1 MIKIRFLDNNKF
13 LVRYNGNQ
21 EDIFK
26 YLAIISKNIYYAMP
40 NFEEGGWIFH
50 YNKFNDII
58 KAFDNKVIYENEY
71 NPPAYITVGKNM
83 KLQPYDYQKE
93 AIYYGVENKNA
104 LLVLP
109 CGAGKTPIAI
119 GIFME
124 AKERGIINGPG
135 LIVVK
140 ASLKVQWQKEISK
153 FSDFTSKVIETYS
166 DCCSSELSKIKRRQ
180 AKLNKINKDKD
191 TEKYNE
197 ITEEIKAI
205 EQEAKNKFANQFKD
219 ADLLIANY
227 ETLLDD
233 KVLNALLL
241 KNLECIICDEIH
253 YAKTPSASRSKA
265 LYKFNKATIKIGA
278 TATPITKDPRD
289 VYGIY
294 KFIDPDIF
302 GQSGNFQ
309 RRYINFAGYGRINGF
324 KNMDELKEKIS
335 NNIFVKTK
343 KEVASQLPKL
353 DVKQLYCDLS
363 PSAEYKTQ
371 EILEEL
377 DALNKQDFEIRRKCK
392 SEAEALLN
400 EELQKIGAK
409 ILALQT
415 FCQELAD
422 SPLLL
427 TTSDSDMSKQYAE
440 GINLKENPKM
450 DLCMEKVK
458 EIIESGEKVII
469 FSRYERMQDILTE
482 ALKKQVDKNLKI
494 AYVSGSRSAEE
505 RYEEAYTKFKEDPEY
520 KVLLCSDAGA
530 EGLNMG
536 HCKYLIEYD
545 LAISYAI
552 QTQRHGRLERAD
564 SVHDNV
570 VVYQL
575 IALNS
580 WDEIQQKIVDK
591 KEGFDEEI
599 IKSLGRK

>member
-13 LVRYNGNQ
+13 LVRFNGNQ

-26 YLAIISKNIYYAMP
+26 YLAIISNNVYYAMP
-40 NFEEGGWIFH
+40 NFDEDGGWIFH

-58 KAFDNKVIYENEY
+58 NAFNNKVHYENEY
-71 NPPAYITVGKNM
+71 FPPKYNDIGKNM

-93 AIYYGVENKNA
+93 AIYYAIENKDA

-119 GIFME
+119 GIYLE
-124 AKERGIINGPG
+124 ARERGIISGQG

-140 ASLKVQWQKEISK
+140 ASLKKQWQKEVSK
-153 FSDFTSKVIETYS
+153 FSDFTSNILQTYS
-166 DCCSSELSKIKRRQ
+166 DCCSNI
-180 AKLNKINKDKD
+180 LNKIKTRKRKI
-191 TEKYNE
+191 EKLE
-197 ITEEIKAI
+197 ITDPKRATLVSEIKAL
-205 EQEAKNKFANQFKD
+205 EKEADEKFNSQFKD

-227 ETLLDD
+227 ETLLDE
-233 KVLNALLL
+233 KVLNALIL
-241 KNLECIICDEIH
+241 KNLQCVMCDEIH
-253 YAKTPSASRSKA
+253 YAKTHTTDRSKA
-265 LYKFNKATIKIGA
+265 LYNFNNATIKIGA

-294 KFIDPDIF
+294 KFINPDLF
-302 GQSGNFQ
+302 GKVGNFQ
-309 RRYINFAGYGRINGF
+309 KRYINFAGYGKINGF

-335 NNIFVKTK
+335 DYIFIKTK

-353 DVKQLYCDLS
+353 KVIPLYCELS
-363 PSAEYKTQ
+363 SSGAAKTAEM
-371 EILEEL
+371 LEEL
-377 DALNKQDFEIRRKCK
+377 DVLNKQDFEIRRKCK
-392 SEAEALLN
+392 SEAEAMLN

-450 DLCMEKVK
+450 DLCIEKVQ
-458 EIIESGEKVII
+458 EIIDSGEKVII
-469 FSRYERMQDILTE
+469 FSRYERMQQILTD
-482 ALKKQVDKNLKI
+482 ALRKNIDKNLKI
-494 AYVSGSRSAEE
+494 AYVSGSLSAEQ

-564 SVHDNV
+564 SVHSNV
-570 VVYQL
+570 IVYQL
-575 IALNS
+575 IANNS

-591 KEGFDEEI
+591 KEGFDEDI
-599 IKSLGRK
+599 IKSLARK

>member
-13 LVRYNGNQ
+13 LVRFNGNQ

-26 YLAIISKNIYYAMP
+26 YLAIISNNVYYAMP
-40 NFEEGGWIFH
+40 NFDEDGGWIFH

-58 KAFDNKVIYENEY
+58 NAFNNKVHYENEY
-71 NPPAYITVGKNM
+71 FPPKYNDIGKNM

-93 AIYYGVENKNA
+93 AIYYAIENKDA

-119 GIFME
+119 GIYLE
-124 AKERGIINGPG
+124 AIERGIISGQG

-140 ASLKVQWQKEISK
+140 ASLKKQWQKEVSK
-153 FSDFTSKVIETYS
+153 FSDFTSNILQTYS
-166 DCCSSELSKIKRRQ
+166 DCCSNI
-180 AKLNKINKDKD
+180 LNKIKTRKRKI
-191 TEKYNE
+191 EKLE
-197 ITEEIKAI
+197 ITDPKRATLVSEIKAL
-205 EQEAKNKFANQFKD
+205 EKEADEKFNSQFKD

-227 ETLLDD
+227 ETLLDE
-233 KVLNALLL
+233 KVLNALIL
-241 KNLECIICDEIH
+241 KNLECVMCDEIH
-253 YAKTPSASRSKA
+253 YAKTHTTDRSKA
-265 LYKFNKATIKIGA
+265 LYNFNNATIKIGA

-294 KFIDPDIF
+294 KFINPDLF
-302 GQSGNFQ
+302 GKVGNFQ
-309 RRYINFAGYGRINGF
+309 KRYINFAGYGKINGF

-335 NNIFVKTK
+335 DYIFIKTK

-353 DVKQLYCDLS
+353 KVIPLYCELS
-363 PSAEYKTQ
+363 SSGAAKTAEM
-371 EILEEL
+371 LEEL
-377 DALNKQDFEIRRKCK
+377 DVLNKQDFEIRRKCK
-392 SEAEALLN
+392 SEAEAMLN

-450 DLCMEKVK
+450 DLCIEKVQ
-458 EIIESGEKVII
+458 EIIDSGEKVII
-469 FSRYERMQDILTE
+469 FSRYERMQQILTD
-482 ALKKQVDKNLKI
+482 ALRKNIDKNLKI
-494 AYVSGSRSAEE
+494 AYVSGSLSAEQ

-520 KVLLCSDAGA
+520 QVLLCSDAGA

-564 SVHDNV
+564 SVHSNV
-570 VVYQL
+570 IVYQL
-575 IALNS
+575 IANNS

-591 KEGFDEEI
+591 KEGFDEDI
-599 IKSLGRK
+599 IKSLARK

>member
-13 LVRYNGNQ
+13 LVRFNGNQ

-26 YLAIISKNIYYAMP
+26 YLAIISNNVYYAMP
-40 NFEEGGWIFH
+40 NFDEDGGWIFH

-58 KAFDNKVIYENEY
+58 NAFDNKVHYENEY
-71 NPPAYITVGKNM
+71 FPPKYNDIGKNM

-93 AIYYGVENKNA
+93 AIYYAIENKDA

-119 GIFME
+119 GIYLE
-124 AKERGIINGPG
+124 AIERGIISGQG

-140 ASLKVQWQKEISK
+140 ASLKKQWQKEVSK
-153 FSDFTSKVIETYS
+153 FSDFTSNILQTYS
-166 DCCSSELSKIKRRQ
+166 DCCSNI
-180 AKLNKINKDKD
+180 LNKIKTRKRKI
-191 TEKYNE
+191 EKLE
-197 ITEEIKAI
+197 ITDPKRATLVSEIKAL
-205 EQEAKNKFANQFKD
+205 EKEADEKFNSQFKD

-227 ETLLDD
+227 ETLLDE
-233 KVLNALLL
+233 KVLNALIL
-241 KNLECIICDEIH
+241 KNLQCVMCDEIH
-253 YAKTPSASRSKA
+253 YAKTHTTDRSKA
-265 LYKFNKATIKIGA
+265 LYNFNNATIKIGA

-294 KFIDPDIF
+294 KFINPDIF
-302 GQSGNFQ
+302 GKVGNFQ
-309 RRYINFAGYGRINGF
+309 KRYINFAGYGKINGF
-324 KNMDELKEKIS
+324 KNMDELREKIS
-335 NNIFVKTK
+335 DYIFIKTK

-353 DVKQLYCDLS
+353 KVIPLYCELS
-363 PSAEYKTQ
+363 SSGAAKTAEM
-371 EILEEL
+371 LEEL
-377 DALNKQDFEIRRKCK
+377 DVLNKQDFEIRRKCK
-392 SEAEALLN
+392 SEAEAMLN

-450 DLCMEKVK
+450 DLCIEKVQ
-458 EIIESGEKVII
+458 EIIDSGEKVII
-469 FSRYERMQDILTE
+469 FSRYERMQQILTD
-482 ALKKQVDKNLKI
+482 ALRKNIDKNLKI
-494 AYVSGSRSAEE
+494 AYVSGSLSAEQ

-564 SVHDNV
+564 SVHSNV
-570 VVYQL
+570 IVYQL
-575 IALNS
+575 IANNS

-591 KEGFDEEI
+591 KEGFDEDI
-599 IKSLGRK
+599 IKSLARK

>member
-13 LVRYNGNQ
+13 LVRFNGNQ
-21 EDIFK
+21 EDIFE
-26 YLAIISKNIYYAMP
+26 YLAIISNNVYYAMP
-40 NFEEGGWIFH
+40 NFGEDGGWIFH

-58 KAFDNKVIYENEY
+58 KAFDNKVHYENEY
-71 NPPAYITVGKNM
+71 FPPVYNDIGKNM

-93 AIYYGVENKNA
+93 AIYYAVENKEA

-119 GIFME
+119 GTYLE
-124 AKERGIINGPG
+124 ARERGIISGQG

-140 ASLKVQWQKEISK
+140 ASLKKQWQKEISK
-153 FSDFTSKVIETYS
+153 FSDFTSNILETYS
-166 DCCSSELSKIKRRQ
+166 DCTLSETLKIKRRQ
-180 AKLNKINKDKD
+180 KKLLKLEKGSEQYIEVEQEIKEIEEQAKDKF
-191 TEKYNE
+191 N
-197 ITEEIKAI
+197 A
-205 EQEAKNKFANQFKD
+205 QFRGV
-219 ADLLIANY
+219 DLLIANY
-227 ETLLDD
+227 ETLLDE
-233 KVLNALLL
+233 KVLNALIL
-241 KNLECIICDEIH
+241 KNLQCVMCDEIH
-253 YAKTPSASRSKA
+253 YAKTHTTDRSKA
-265 LYKFNKATIKIGA
+265 LYNFNDAIIKIGA

-294 KFIDPDIF
+294 KFINPEIF
-302 GQSGNFQ
+302 GKVGNFQ
-309 RRYINFAGYGRINGF
+309 KRYINFAGYGKINSF
-324 KNMDELKEKIS
+324 KNMDELKDKIRDY
-335 NNIFVKTK
+335 IFIKTK

-353 DVKQLYCDLS
+353 KVLPLFCEM
-363 PSAEYKTQ
+363 SASGAAKTA
-371 EILEEL
+371 EMLEEL
-377 DALNKQDFEIRRKCK
+377 DILNKQDFEIRRKCK
-392 SEAEALLN
+392 SEAEAMLN

-450 DLCMEKVK
+450 DLCIEKVQ
-458 EIIESGEKVII
+458 EIIDSGEKVII
-469 FSRYERMQDILTE
+469 FSRYERMQQILTD
-482 ALKKQVDKNLKI
+482 ALRKHVDKNLKI
-494 AYVSGSRSAEE
+494 AYVSGSLSADD

-545 LAISYAI
+545 LAVSYAI

-564 SVHDNV
+564 SIHSNV
-570 VVYQL
+570 IVYQL

-591 KEGFDEEI
+591 KEGFDENI
-599 IKSLGRK
+599 IKSLAR